1 MFLSGEDLF
10 QFFLKMG
17 LKEFLLL
24 EQTWTEGFLLHCWR
38 FYFYSCFFGSPQL
51 AKFHMNPIISTLY
64 WHFSPS
70 SSWANSCCRNETG
83 GKEARHNLWKNDI
96 ATCVCAHSLSRVRL
110 FETPWTV
117 AHQAPLYMEFSS
129 QEYWSGLP
137 FPPPG
142 DLPDRESDLR
152 LSSPALAGGFFATV
166 PSGKP
171 IGHGKSWLEP
181 NGPKMTDESTSTRPG
196 ASVYVHCNTSG
207 FWLNQRCTVSAKFGV
222 FWVQNTL
229 VQ

>member
-137 FPPPG
+137 SVCHNYWACAAESQNCNYWAHVLQLLKAEHPKTHALQQEKPVQWEACVWWWRVA
-142 DLPDRESDLR
+142 PDHHNYRKAQELWRPS
-152 LSSPALAGGFFATV
+152 TV
-166 PSGKP
+166 KN
-171 IGHGKSWLEP
+171 K
-181 NGPKMTDESTSTRPG
+181 
-196 ASVYVHCNTSG
+196 
-207 FWLNQRCTVSAKFGV
+207 
-222 FWVQNTL
+222 
-229 VQ
+229 

>member
-110 FETPWTV
+110 WDP
-117 AHQAPLYMEFSS
+117 MDCS
-129 QEYWSGLP
+129 
-137 FPPPG
+137 PPG
-142 DLPDRESDLR
+142 
-152 LSSPALAGGFFATV
+152 SSVHGIFQ
-166 PSGKP
+166 SGILEWVAVSSSRGSSWP
-171 IGHGKSWLEP
+171 RIGLE
-181 NGPKMTDESTSTRPG
+181 
-196 ASVYVHCNTSG
+196 
-207 FWLNQRCTVSAKFGV
+207 
-222 FWVQNTL
+222 TL
-229 VQ
+229 VSCVGRWILCHCAIWEAHRTRQKLIRTKWAQDDRWVNFH